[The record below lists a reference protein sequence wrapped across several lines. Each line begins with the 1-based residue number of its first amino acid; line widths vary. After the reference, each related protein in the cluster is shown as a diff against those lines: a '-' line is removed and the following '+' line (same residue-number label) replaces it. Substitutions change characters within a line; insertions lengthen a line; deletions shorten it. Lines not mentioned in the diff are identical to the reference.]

1 MKQILRWQQFPDA
14 ATLSRSAADFI
25 LAGARKA
32 IAKNGAFHVVL
43 AGGETP
49 RRTYEH
55 LASADAD
62 WSKWQVY
69 FSDERCL
76 PADDAGRNDRM
87 ARGAWLDHVPIPHTQ
102 VHPILAELGPQEA
115 AVRYSEMLKAVPNFD
130 LVLLGLGEDG
140 HTASLFPGNPPGT
153 APGTPDALAVHNA
166 PKPPAERVTL
176 SARRL
181 SHAGQALFL
190 VSGATKRDA
199 IAAWRDGA
207 NIPAAAITPNGEVC
221 IYTDI
226 AAPG

>member
-1 MKQILRWQQFPDA
+1 VKQVLRWQPFPDA

-32 IAKNGAFHVVL
+32 ISKNRAFHVVL

-49 RRTYEH
+49 RHTYEH
-55 LASADAD
+55 LATANAD
-62 WSKWQVY
+62 WSKWHVY
-69 FSDERCL
+69 FGDERCL
-76 PADDAGRNDRM
+76 PVDDAGRNDRM

-102 VHPILAELGPQEA
+102 VHPIPAELGPQEA
-115 AVRYSEMLKAVPNFD
+115 AVRYNAVLKAVPDFD

-140 HTASLFPGNPPGT
+140 HTASLFPSNPPGT
-153 APGTPDALAVHNA
+153 APDTPDALAVHNA

-181 SHAGQALFL
+181 SRAAQVLFL
-190 VSGATKRDA
+190 VSGATKRNA
-199 IAAWRDGA
+199 IAAWRGGA
-207 NIPAAAITPNGEVC
+207 SVPAAAITPRGEVR

-226 AAPG
+226 AARG